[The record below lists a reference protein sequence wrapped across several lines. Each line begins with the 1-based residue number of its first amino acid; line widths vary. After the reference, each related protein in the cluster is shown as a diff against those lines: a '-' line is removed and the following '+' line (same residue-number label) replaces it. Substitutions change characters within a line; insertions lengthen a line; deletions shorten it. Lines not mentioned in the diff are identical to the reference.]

1 MTTPDADDAWLDA
14 QVPRLDAMDPLV
26 RRTVA
31 AARERAARR
40 RAAPLWPLLGALT
53 VGVAA
58 VMLLTRP
65 PLPLPDAPLVALVVQ
80 EEEAAPMLEEPVDDE
95 EMDSPGMMD
104 VELDELAE
112 DEVAAISERLKDWP
126 RS

>member
-1 MTTPDADDAWLDA
+1 MAVVEP
-14 QVPRLDAMDPLV
+14 PRECDGPAESGGRD
-26 RRTVA
+26 VA
-31 AARERAARR
+31 AIAPSAA
-40 RAAPLWPLLGALT
+40 LLIT
-53 VGVAA
+53 
-58 VMLLTRP
+58 P
-65 PLPLPDAPLVALVVQ
+65 PLAGCAAQGGETELPDAPLVALVVQ